1 MAIPINIGNILTDMA
16 ATQGRKKYIFFKDKK
31 ITYRQAEQICNK
43 LSRVLLTAGVKKG
56 DRVALMLENSPY
68 FIFSLFAIFK
78 VGGVAVPI
86 NTFLKEREV
95 AYILGN
101 CEAEI
106 VISSEKYKTVIK
118 GAAEEC
124 ETLKTIF
131 AFGNESAEW
140 GAKDL
145 LEYSSPMSD
154 KPLCMPIDH
163 SDLAVII
170 YTSGTTGEPKGAML
184 SHGNLITM
192 CAMACETYSMNARD
206 RFLLFLPMFHIYSL
220 EVTIIFPTF
229 LGASIIVLESV
240 MDLKKKNFKNI
251 LIFKRPTIMVAVPS
265 VYAAL
270 VKADMPK
277 WFIKFLYPVKLHLSS
292 GSGLPVAVF
301 NAFKKKFGTG
311 LLEGYGLSEAS
322 PVVAGNSVENPKA
335 GSVGKP
341 IKGVSVKIVD
351 DDDMEVPRG
360 TVGEIIV
367 SGSNIMRGYW
377 KKPKETADVLKNG
390 WFFTGDLG
398 IMDEEG
404 NISIVDRKKDLILV
418 KGMNVYPREVEELVY
433 QVPGVE
439 AAAVI
444 GIPDSEGDEV
454 IVAYVKKATDA
465 DVTEKSIK
473 QFLKENL
480 ANFKIP
486 KHIYFSEDL
495 PLTTIGKVL
504 KRKLKEMIINGQIVA
519 PKIEDA
525 FLSAK
530 DKLLPGP
537 HPKTI

>member
-1 MAIPINIGNILTDMA
+1 MTIPGNIGNILTEMA
-16 ATQGRKKYIFFKDKK
+16 AARGRKKYIFFKDTKF
-31 ITYRQAEQICNK
+31 TYSQAEKICNK
-43 LSRVLLTAGVKKG
+43 LSRALLTTGLKKG

-68 FIFSLFAIFK
+68 FIFSLFAIVK
-78 VGGVAVPI
+78 AGGVAVPV

-95 AYILGN
+95 AYILEN

-106 VISSEKYKTVIK
+106 IISSEKYKSVIK

-124 ETLKTIF
+124 DTLKTIF
-131 AFGNESAEW
+131 AFGPGASEW

-145 LEYSSPMSD
+145 LAYSGPMSD
-154 KPLCMPIDH
+154 KPLDIPIDH

-192 CAMACETYSMNARD
+192 CAMANDTYSMNAKD

-240 MDLKKKNFKNI
+240 MDLKKKNFKSI
-251 LIFKRPTIMVAVPS
+251 LIFKRPTVMVAVPS

-277 WFIKFLYPVKLHLSS
+277 WFIKLLYPVKIHLSS
-292 GSGLPVAVF
+292 GSGLPVEVF

-322 PVVAGNSVENPKA
+322 PVVAGNSIESPKA

-341 IKGVSVKIVD
+341 LKGVSVRIVD
-351 DDDMEVPRG
+351 GDDMEVPRG

-377 KKPKETADVLKNG
+377 KKPKDTADVLKNG

-398 IMDEEG
+398 YMDEDG

-433 QVPGVE
+433 KVPGVE

-454 IVAYVKKATDA
+454 IVAYVKKAPDSEA
-465 DVTEKSIK
+465 TEKSIK
-473 QFLKENL
+473 QYLKENL

-486 KHIYFSEDL
+486 KHIYFSEEL

-504 KRKLKEMIINGQIVA
+504 KRKLKEMIMNGQIA
-519 PKIEDA
+519 GPKIEDA
-525 FLSAK
+525 FSSAK
-530 DKLLPGP
+530 DKLAPGRRP
-537 HPKTI
+537 ESV